1 LNLNAPTIPLVSL
14 NHEIELSECKD
25 EILRLKDLLKD
36 SSEKL
41 TDLEVIIDKDI
52 IVKKLI

>member
-1 LNLNAPTIPLVSL
+1 MNAPTIPLVSL